1 MVAFI
6 ASYLAPDGMRRL
18 KQWDAE
24 ITADVLANILQ
35 PGRFAQLDQ
44 NLTIRI
50 RERQPGGLLVGIF
63 VDDRRDPKERVSIV
77 ADHGTVLKN
86 DSGSFLILEDGNLQ
100 RFEVGK
106 RDPALVAFGRY
117 AFDMS
122 KFSNQGRDVTLGIR
136 ERYLWEL
143 LSPSADDP
151 VYTQLPGQFR
161 AELHDRF
168 MAPIYPFAFAALT
181 FAFLGAPRTTRQS
194 RNFSIGSSIL
204 AVFGLRMAG
213 FACSVMAVKSPLAP
227 IVQYLMLAIAIGGS
241 LWIIVDGIVVEPPA
255 TLMEAINKSNAR
267 FLRLFRPTGHS
278 MSMMTNTLGRYFA
291 GRFVVSALG
300 VFASIF
306 VLLVLVDYI
315 EMVRKTSGLVSASA
329 VTVAETSLFR
339 VPQLLEKM
347 MPFCILIGAMTC
359 YLALSRRLELVVAR
373 AAGVSAWQFIAP
385 ALASAVALG
394 VLATTAYN
402 PMSANL
408 RELSKR
414 MEAELFGSAPGGG
427 IQDATGFWIN
437 QVNNDGQVI
446 INAARSE
453 QQGVRLTGLT
463 LFRFD
468 TDYQFKER
476 IEAREATLEEGRWLF
491 KSVRRYSLDGPPV
504 DQDTFFLA
512 TSLTPAQVRNS
523 FSTPETVSFW
533 QLPSYI
539 RSSESSGFA
548 TAGYRLQ
555 YHKLLAQP
563 FLLAAMVMLAAA
575 VSLRFFRF
583 GGVQKMVL
591 SGVGAGFLLYI
602 LSKVTEDLSKAE
614 LMHPIASA
622 WLPVFVGGLTG
633 FLALL
638 YQEDG

>member
-1 MVAFI
+1 
-6 ASYLAPDGMRRL
+6 
-18 KQWDAE
+18 
-24 ITADVLANILQ
+24 
-35 PGRFAQLDQ
+35 
-44 NLTIRI
+44 
-50 RERQPGGLLVGIF
+50 
-63 VDDRRDPKERVSIV
+63 
-77 ADHGTVLKN
+77 
-86 DSGSFLILEDGNLQ
+86 
-100 RFEVGK
+100 
-106 RDPALVAFGRY
+106 
-117 AFDMS
+117 
-122 KFSNQGRDVTLGIR
+122 
-136 ERYLWEL
+136 
-143 LSPSADDP
+143 
-151 VYTQLPGQFR
+151 
-161 AELHDRF
+161 
-168 MAPIYPFAFAALT
+168 
-181 FAFLGAPRTTRQS
+181 
-194 RNFSIGSSIL
+194 
-204 AVFGLRMAG
+204 
-213 FACSVMAVKSPLAP
+213 
-227 IVQYLMLAIAIGGS
+227 
-241 LWIIVDGIVVEPPA
+241 
-255 TLMEAINKSNAR
+255 
-267 FLRLFRPTGHS
+267 
-278 MSMMTNTLGRYFA
+278 MSMITNTLGRYFA

-315 EMVRKTSGLVSASA
+315 EMVRKTSGLVGVSAI
-329 VTVAETSLFR
+329 TVAETSLFR

-347 MPFCILIGAMTC
+347 MPFCVLIGAMTC

-385 ALASAVALG
+385 ALASAIILG
-394 VLATTAYN
+394 LLATVAYN

-427 IQDATGFWIN
+427 VQDASGFWLN
-437 QVNNDGQVI
+437 QVNRDGQWI

-463 LFRFD
+463 VFRFD
-468 TDYQFKER
+468 PDLQFKER

-491 KSVRRYSLDGPPV
+491 KSVRRYSLDQPPL
-504 DQDTFFLA
+504 DQDTFYV
-512 TSLTPAQVRNS
+512 TTTLTPAQVRNS

-555 YHKLLAQP
+555 YHKLIAQP

-591 SGVGAGFLLYI
+591 SGVGAGFLLYV

-622 WLPVFVGGLTG
+622 WLPVCVGGLTG
-633 FLALL
+633 FLVLL

>member
-1 MVAFI
+1 
-6 ASYLAPDGMRRL
+6 
-18 KQWDAE
+18 
-24 ITADVLANILQ
+24 
-35 PGRFAQLDQ
+35 
-44 NLTIRI
+44 
-50 RERQPGGLLVGIF
+50 
-63 VDDRRDPKERVSIV
+63 
-77 ADHGTVLKN
+77 
-86 DSGSFLILEDGNLQ
+86 
-100 RFEVGK
+100 
-106 RDPALVAFGRY
+106 
-117 AFDMS
+117 
-122 KFSNQGRDVTLGIR
+122 
-136 ERYLWEL
+136 
-143 LSPSADDP
+143 
-151 VYTQLPGQFR
+151 
-161 AELHDRF
+161 
-168 MAPIYPFAFAALT
+168 
-181 FAFLGAPRTTRQS
+181 
-194 RNFSIGSSIL
+194 
-204 AVFGLRMAG
+204 
-213 FACSVMAVKSPLAP
+213 
-227 IVQYLMLAIAIGGS
+227 
-241 LWIIVDGIVVEPPA
+241 
-255 TLMEAINKSNAR
+255 
-267 FLRLFRPTGHS
+267 

-306 VLLVLVDYI
+306 ILLVLVDYI
-315 EMVRKTSGLVSASA
+315 EMVRKTSGLASASA
-329 VTVAETSLFR
+329 ITVAETSLFR

-373 AAGVSAWQFIAP
+373 AAGISAWQFIAP
-385 ALASAVALG
+385 ALASSIVLG
-394 VLATTAYN
+394 IAATTAYN
-402 PMSANL
+402 PVSANL

-427 IQDATGFWIN
+427 IQDASGFWIN
-437 QVNNDGQVI
+437 QVNSEGQAI
-446 INAARSE
+446 INAARRE

-463 LFRFD
+463 VFRFD
-468 TDYQFKER
+468 PDFRFKER

-491 KSVRRYSLDGPPV
+491 KSARRYSLDGPPV
-504 DQDTFFLA
+504 DQDSFFLT

-533 QLPSYI
+533 QLPGYI

-555 YHKLLAQP
+555 YHKLIAQP

-591 SGVGAGFLLYI
+591 SGVGAGFLLYV

-614 LMHPIASA
+614 LMHPIAAA
-622 WLPVFVGGLTG
+622 WLPVCVGGLTG